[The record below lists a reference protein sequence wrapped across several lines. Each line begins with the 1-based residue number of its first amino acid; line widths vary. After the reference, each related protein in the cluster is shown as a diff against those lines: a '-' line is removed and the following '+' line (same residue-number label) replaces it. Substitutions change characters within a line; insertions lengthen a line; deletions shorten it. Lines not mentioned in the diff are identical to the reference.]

1 MVGREPQRI
10 RKNESEKVLR
20 TFSEEGLV
28 TSLRSSDLKT
38 PTGPPTEAT
47 GIDSEARWTY

>member
-1 MVGREPQRI
+1 MVAPALRRI
-10 RKNESEKVLR
+10 RKNKSEKVLR

-38 PTGPPTEAT
+38 PTGRPTEAP
-47 GIDSEARWTY
+47 GIDSGG